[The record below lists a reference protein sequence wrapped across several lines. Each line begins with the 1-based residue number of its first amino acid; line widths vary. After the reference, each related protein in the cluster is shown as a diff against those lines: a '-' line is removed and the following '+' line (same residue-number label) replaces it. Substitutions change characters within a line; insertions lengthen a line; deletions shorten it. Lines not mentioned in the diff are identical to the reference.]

1 MSRTNKRSRDQNDDQ
16 NDDTIDDTNDSGV
29 IDLSNLPSPDLRP
42 PECIDLTHSPTTSVS
57 STTSQSSRKLSRKSR
72 SPPRSSKKLSKK
84 SRSPPR
90 SSRKLSRKSRSPAD
104 PPHSPA
110 DPPRS
115 PVDSPHSPADSPHS
129 SAVLVRKS
137 PRVPEVNS
145 QYQKLIKR
153 IQDDNCIRTIGH
165 PDVKKELKNTNL
177 SLEKK
182 VNVTSINAFLA
193 ELPNHPNIV
202 LLSMQNLFVNADQN
216 EHSNQV
222 INQLIDIL
230 PMTSI
235 IKLNLGEYFPSI
247 EVIENFI
254 TMLPN
259 TLVGFIYFSEHAIDT
274 EQKGRIKNIIRMNRE
289 KEKFYEVYY
298 NNYKYVSSYKK
309 SYWDDP
315 NGVVYERAQSRY
327 QPH

>member
-1 MSRTNKRSRDQNDDQ
+1 LSRKSRS
-16 NDDTIDDTNDSGV
+16 
-29 IDLSNLPSPDLRP
+29 P
-42 PECIDLTHSPTTSVS
+42 PQL
-57 STTSQSSRKLSRKSR
+57 SRKLSRKSR
-72 SPPRSSKKLSKK
+72 SPVD
-84 SRSPPR
+84 PPR
-90 SSRKLSRKSRSPAD
+90 SPVDPPHSPVDPPHSPAD

-110 DPPRS
+110 DPPHSSAVPPRS
-115 PVDSPHSPADSPHS
+115 PVDPPHSPVDLPRS
-129 SAVLVRKS
+129 SAVPVRKS
-137 PRVPEVNS
+137 PRVPQVNS
-145 QYQKLIKR
+145 QYQSLIER

-177 SLEKK
+177 SLEKN

-202 LLSMQNLFVNADQN
+202 LLSMQNLFVKAD
-216 EHSNQV
+216 EKCSNQV

-235 IKLNLGEYFPSI
+235 IKLNIGEYFPSY

-259 TLVGFIYFSEHAIDT
+259 TLVGFIYFSEHALFDD
-274 EQKGRIKNIIRMNRE
+274 QKKRIIEKVRMNRE
-289 KEKFYEVYY
+289 KGKFYEVYY
-298 NNYKYVSSYKK
+298 NNYEYVSSYNK

-315 NGVVYERAQSRY
+315 NGVVYKRAQSRF
-327 QPH
+327 QSH